1 MAVTDPSFRCSH
13 ASEAAGEPLL
23 GTASTITNWLLVE
36 HPGPWGERALHG
48 ARLPDGLGATLLGRE
63 RELRIRVLLIRRH
76 GRAAGGAPAC
86 FAIHTGPDRPWMER
100 ADLNDARD
108 VAALDLDALGSG
120 RSVGLTPVDT
130 ALFAVCTHGRRDPC
144 CAERGRPLA
153 SALSQAYPDQT
164 WESTHIGGDRFAG
177 NMIAFP
183 HGFYLGAGRAR
194 LGCRHRRG
202 IPRRPDRPGA
212 PPRPQLS
219 SHRRAGGGAPPPIGA
234 RPHPASTT
242 SPSTTWSGRTRTPS
256 RRSARHSV
264 GTGSRSAGR
273 SVPSS
278 NSRVAA
284 IPRNAPHASSCSR
297 MSRRRRDGRRRH
309 AGPVCVS
316 LKRPYRRGSSMPG
329 RCQ

>member
-13 ASEAAGEPLL
+13 ASETADEPLL

-36 HPGPWGERALHG
+36 HPGPWGERALHH
-48 ARLPDGLGATLLGRE
+48 ARLPDGLGGTLLQRE

-86 FAIHTGPDRPWMER
+86 FAIHTGPDRPWIER
-100 ADLNDARD
+100 ADLDDVRD

-177 NMIAFP
+177 NVIAFP
-183 HGFYLGAGRAR
+183 HGFYFGRVEPASGVDIAAGYLDGKIDLEHLRGRCCRPIDVQAAEHLLRAAHDLTGVDDVAVDDVVRMDADTVATFRTPLGRYRIAVRRTHGPPEQ
-194 LGCRHRRG
+194 LTCHRETTER
-202 IPRRPDRPGA
+202 
-212 PPRPQLS
+212 PPRFDLLEDV
-219 SHRRAGGGAPPPIGA
+219 AIAP
-234 RPHPASTT
+234 
-242 SPSTTWSGRTRTPS
+242 
-256 RRSARHSV
+256 
-264 GTGSRSAGR
+264 
-273 SVPSS
+273 
-278 NSRVAA
+278 
-284 IPRNAPHASSCSR
+284 
-297 MSRRRRDGRRRH
+297 
-309 AGPVCVS
+309 
-316 LKRPYRRGSSMPG
+316 
-329 RCQ
+329 